1 MKVPT
6 ITSKGGV
13 RCNIT
18 YHKWFRARALPT
30 WSSTGERAPTH
41 ATTCGPK
48 RGAPSSI
55 LTHPPAALP
64 GRRLE
69 MAERVRKSSLEEAEH
84 EYREKLKNPPL
95 WMPPLSDDVIERCV
109 DEVKLN
115 PR

>member
-1 MKVPT
+1 
-6 ITSKGGV
+6 
-13 RCNIT
+13 
-18 YHKWFRARALPT
+18 
-30 WSSTGERAPTH
+30 
-41 ATTCGPK
+41 
-48 RGAPSSI
+48 
-55 LTHPPAALP
+55 
-64 GRRLE
+64 